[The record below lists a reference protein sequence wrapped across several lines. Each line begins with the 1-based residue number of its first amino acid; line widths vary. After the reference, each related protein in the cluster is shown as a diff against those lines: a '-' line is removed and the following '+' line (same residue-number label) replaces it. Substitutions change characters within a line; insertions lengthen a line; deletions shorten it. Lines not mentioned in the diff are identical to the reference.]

1 MIFFLLICSSLAVFP
16 SLWQKRAGLTCSV
29 RATHPYQPVKYIWP
43 AAHFQQPQYLPE
55 NIQADRQQRKH
66 LVCFFLVG
74 IYMIYSDKGRRHSFF
89 KAIGSVLLMHEFGVN
104 YTIQPTCKFFPANIL
119 RQIYFLEKI
128 TFHIHRIFANCSF
141 NISIIFIYSSIRD
154 AWI

>member
-1 MIFFLLICSSLAVFP
+1 MNFGLVCCSSAVSS

-66 LVCFFLVG
+66 LVCFFWLV
-74 IYMIYSDKGRRHSFF
+74 FTW
-89 KAIGSVLLMHEFGVN
+89 
-104 YTIQPTCKFFPANIL
+104 YTVTKEEDIPFLGNRERTLNARIWCELHNSADSQIFSSKYFAANIFFGKDYIL
-119 RQIYFLEKI
+119 HPSNLCKLQFQYFDHIYL
-128 TFHIHRIFANCSF
+128 
-141 NISIIFIYSSIRD
+141 FIY
-154 AWI
+154 